1 MRDLLGKNLI
11 YKIVAVFLA
20 VVLWLNASDQDI
32 SYRQQVVEVPL
43 EVRGL
48 SISLVASEL
57 PKSVNVRVEGE
68 LGVVDRL
75 RTNQFSAFVRLDSY
89 EAGTHR
95 VPVEVTIPTGVRL
108 INITPSS
115 VAVTLTEMG
124 TKQLPV
130 VASVRGGAAPGFRV
144 LNPVIEPAEVIVS
157 GPEDIL
163 KGLRSAVVRIEL
175 NNVSQNYVRVLPVT
189 LNSDADLEV
198 SIKPNTVK
206 VTIPVVAENQS
217 KTVPVEA
224 VIQGTPPEG
233 VEVGTV
239 QVEPKQ
245 VEISGAPDV
254 IDSITS
260 IKTRPVDLTGRED
273 SFTENA
279 RLEISESVQVLGRT
293 EVSVTVELIKKEQE
307 PEQKPGE

>member
-1 MRDLLGKNLI
+1 M
-11 YKIVAVFLA
+11 
-20 VVLWLNASDQDI
+20 
-32 SYRQQVVEVPL
+32 
-43 EVRGL
+43 
-48 SISLVASEL
+48 
-57 PKSVNVRVEGE
+57 
-68 LGVVDRL
+68 

-95 VPVEVTIPTGVRL
+95 IPVEVTIPTGVRL

-124 TKQLPV
+124 TRQLPV
-130 VASVRGGAAPGFRV
+130 VASIRGGAAPGFRV

-163 KGLRSAVVRIEL
+163 KGLRSAVVKIEL

-224 VIQGTPPEG
+224 VIQGKPPEEI
-233 VEVGTV
+233 EVGTV

-245 VEISGAPDV
+245 VEISGAPEV
-254 IDSITS
+254 IESITS

-273 SFTENA
+273 SFTEKA
-279 RLEISESVQVLGRT
+279 RLEIPESVQVLGRT
-293 EVSVTVELIKKEQE
+293 EVSVTVELTKKEQE